1 MGARLVVAVG
11 LLVGGFVFVSNV
23 LLIIDNVSRGRSFMG
38 AAVAA
43 LFGGLIGAGC
53 LWALL
58 LEHSGET
65 RDPFGKARFEDDRK
79 AAEEAGLK

>member
-1 MGARLVVAVG
+1 MGARLVVTVG
-11 LLVGGFVFVSNV
+11 LLFGGFVCVSNV
-23 LLIIDNVSRGRSFMG
+23 MLVIDEMSRGRPFMG
-38 AAVAA
+38 AAIAA

-53 LWALL
+53 IWALF

-65 RDPFGKARFEDDRK
+65 RDPFGKARFEDNRK